1 MRQFSEMEYVKTKM
15 AHGAISIY
23 FLTLIAAVI
32 SLFCSSCEASVPAVS
47 GSKSERPFF
56 EKIDFNVAIPSP
68 QTIIGH
74 RIREKAVRY
83 DMLVRYLEVLAQ
95 SSQRVRLASYG

>member
-1 MRQFSEMEYVKTKM
+1 MEYVKTKM